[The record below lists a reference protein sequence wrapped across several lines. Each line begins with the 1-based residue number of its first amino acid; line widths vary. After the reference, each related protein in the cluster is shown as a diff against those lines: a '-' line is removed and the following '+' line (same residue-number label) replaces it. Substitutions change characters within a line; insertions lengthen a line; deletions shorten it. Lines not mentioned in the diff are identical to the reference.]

1 MSDAEAAAMALLERL
16 GARWTLTEHEPV
28 FTVAESAH
36 VTAALPGAH
45 TKNLFLREKSG
56 QFWLATCLAHR
67 RIRIRDLERRVGA
80 KAVSFADAAALRA
93 VLGVEPGSVT
103 PLALINDAPPRAL
116 APRVR
121 VIFDAQMLAMDPVNV
136 HPLRN
141 DATVAISAQALRD
154 FAAATGH
161 DAMEVDFDALEAL
174 AAEHAAHHAA
184 RRGAAG

>member
-1 MSDAEAAAMALLERL
+1 MSTGEAAAMALLARL

-28 FTVAESAH
+28 FTVEESAH

-56 QFWLATCLAHR
+56 QFWLATCLSHR

-80 KAVSFADAAALRA
+80 KAMSFANTEALRA
-93 VLGVEPGSVT
+93 TLGVEPGSVT
-103 PLALINDAPPRAL
+103 PLALINDAPPRAER
-116 APRVR
+116 PHVR
-121 VIFDAQMLAMDPVNV
+121 AILDAQMLAIDPINV

-154 FAAATGH
+154 FVAATGH
-161 DAMEVDFDALEAL
+161 EALEVDFDALEAL
-174 AAEHAAHHAA
+174 AAEHAA
-184 RRGAAG
+184 RRANAG